1 MQAFWVSDENEVY
14 AANSVEEAVSIFTET
29 VGEPPEDGFP
39 QLLTDP
45 ELDKEYQDLDG
56 VVSENGK

>member
-39 QLLTDP
+39 QLLTD
-45 ELDKEYQDLDG
+45 LNSTK
-56 VVSENGK
+56 SIKI